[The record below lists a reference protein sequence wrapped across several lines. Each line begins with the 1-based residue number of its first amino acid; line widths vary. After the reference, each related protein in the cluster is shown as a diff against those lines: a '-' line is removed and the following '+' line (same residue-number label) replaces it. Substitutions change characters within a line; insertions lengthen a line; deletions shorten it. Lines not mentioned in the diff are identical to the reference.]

1 MGRKN
6 SKKGFNKYNFI
17 AALVLLA
24 FVAFLLISDPLS
36 WMEMM
41 QVKLLI
47 GGVILIVLI
56 ITLRSL
62 YKRGR

>member
-1 MGRKN
+1 MGGKD
-6 SKKGFNKYNFI
+6 SKKGFDKYNLI

-56 ITLRSL
+56 IALRSL

>member
-1 MGRKN
+1 MEGKGT
-6 SKKGFNKYNFI
+6 KKGFDKYNLI
-17 AALVLLA
+17 AGLVLLA

-36 WMEMM
+36 WMEMI

-47 GGVILIVLI
+47 GGVILIVLF

-62 YKRGR
+62 YKKGR

>member
-1 MGRKN
+1 MEGKGT
-6 SKKGFNKYNFI
+6 KKGFDKYNLI

-36 WMEMM
+36 WMEMI

-47 GGVILIVLI
+47 GGVILIVLF

-62 YKRGR
+62 YKKGR

>member
-1 MGRKN
+1 MEGKGT
-6 SKKGFNKYNFI
+6 KKGFDKYNLI
-17 AALVLLA
+17 AAFVLLA

-36 WMEMM
+36 WMEMV